1 MLLEVKQV
9 KKVFG
14 KGLNRTE
21 ALSDMNLFVDK
32 GEFVA
37 IMGESGSGKTTLL
50 QLIATFDQLTEGT
63 IQINGQSL
71 ASLKSKDIASF
82 RREQLGFV
90 FQDFN
95 LLDSMTNKDNILI
108 PLVLANKPVKVMQQ
122 RIDNLAQRL
131 NISDI
136 LNQFPNQISGGQKQR
151 VAIARALITQPQILL
166 ADEPTGALDSKSSKH
181 LMQLFQ
187 QINQQQLQ
195 TILMVTHSNIDASYA
210 NRVIFIK
217 DGRLYHEIY
226 RGEERQSEYQKR
238 IADSLAIL
246 NNGRE

>member
-95 LLDSMTNKDNILI
+95 LLDSMTNKDNILM

>member
-63 IQINGQSL
+63 IQIDGQSL

-95 LLDSMTNKDNILI
+95 LLDSMTNKDNILM

-136 LNQFPNQISGGQKQR
+136 LNQFPNQISRGQKQR

>member
-136 LNQFPNQISGGQKQR
+136 LNQFPNQIFGGQKQR